1 MSKFKFKLQKLLD
14 IKIKEE
20 DESKLRYINIQNK
33 NRILEAELESLELSY
48 SKYSRIDSLSDI
60 VEQKLRFNYLNSL
73 TQSIKEMSETL
84 YENEK
89 KLQKAKEEF
98 IEKQIKRKSLETL
111 KENELNRLK
120 KEEEMKEQ
128 IANDEFAL
136 YAYIRNKAN
145 VS

>member
-20 DESKLRYINIQNK
+20 EESKLKYINVQNK
-33 NRILEAELESLELSY
+33 KRMLEEQLANLELNY
-48 SKYSRIDSLSDI
+48 SKYSRIDNLSDI
-60 VEQKLRFNYLNSL
+60 VEQKIRFNYLNSL
-73 TQSIKEMSETL
+73 TQSIKETTETL
-84 YENEK
+84 DENEK
-89 KLQKAKEEF
+89 KLQKAKEDF

-128 IANDEFAL
+128 IVNDEFAL

>member
-20 DESKLRYINIQNK
+20 EESKLKYINVQNQK
-33 NRILEAELESLELSY
+33 RILEVKLENLESNY
-48 SKYSRIDSLSDI
+48 SKYSRFDDLSDI
-60 VEQKLRFNYLNSL
+60 VEQKIRFNYLNSL
-73 TQSIKEMSETL
+73 TQSIKETNEAL
-84 YENEK
+84 IKNEK
-89 KLQKAKEEF
+89 KLEKAKADF

-111 KENELNRLK
+111 KENELTRLK
-120 KEEEMKEQ
+120 KEEERKEQ